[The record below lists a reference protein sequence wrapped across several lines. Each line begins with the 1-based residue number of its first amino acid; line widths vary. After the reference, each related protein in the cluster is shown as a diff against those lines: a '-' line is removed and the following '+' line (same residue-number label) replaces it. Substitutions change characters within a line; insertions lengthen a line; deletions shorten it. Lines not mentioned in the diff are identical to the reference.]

1 MLDIQVYVECVLKGP
16 GLGQG
21 GSACVR
27 EVIGI
32 LMFKG
37 LCADN
42 VDPINKLM
50 KGELG
55 VFAPLDLSAGR
66 GGVLLIVLILKFW
79 VLMGKHVNVKL
90 DLPGMLKEFVNH
102 SALILKVGTEED
114 VFVLV
119 ITSDKIMSAELVL
132 QVQLWTQIKLNVFAT
147 MKIIFSMLLDLSA
160 KTVDQTHNQTTT
172 KLHAFATRDSS

>member
-1 MLDIQVYVECVLKGP
+1 MNPNALPLSNGMVQNVCVRRVMLDIQVYVECVLKGP

-66 GGVLLIVLILKFW
+66 GGVLLIVLILKF
-79 VLMGKHVNVKL
+79 
-90 DLPGMLKEFVNH
+90 
-102 SALILKVGTEED
+102 
-114 VFVLV
+114 
-119 ITSDKIMSAELVL
+119 
-132 QVQLWTQIKLNVFAT
+132 
-147 MKIIFSMLLDLSA
+147 
-160 KTVDQTHNQTTT
+160 
-172 KLHAFATRDSS
+172 